1 MTRLADALQRANR
14 NRDPG
19 PTAAPPATT
28 PMSSTP
34 AIAAMPANEPAPIG
48 SNNAIPRVQLARPV
62 RSGESPMLPAGG
74 TSLISPPTHSPTST
88 WRTNPELVGKLV
100 GTETFSP
107 GALEQYRKLA
117 ATLHRVQEEHGLQVV
132 MVASS
137 LPGEGKSLTVVN
149 LALTLSES
157 YQRRVM
163 LIDADLR
170 RPTVQRIF
178 DLPTITG
185 LDDGLKADQDRPMAL
200 VEVAD
205 RLFVLPAGRPD
216 PDPLSGLT
224 SDRMRRLLQQARTA
238 FDWVLL
244 DTPPVTLL
252 PDANLLAD
260 AVDGVMLV
268 VRAGKAP
275 FQLVKRTVETLGHDR
290 ILGVVMNAVDYRHDR
305 NAGGYYEYYGYGHGY
320 GYYGGSKK
328 K

>member
-14 NRDPG
+14 QHDQS
-19 PTAAPPATT
+19 APPA
-28 PMSSTP
+28 PVAPPSPP
-34 AIAAMPANEPAPIG
+34 ASDPPPSGVLAGA
-48 SNNAIPRVQLARPV
+48 PRVQLARSVRPV
-62 RSGESPMLPAGG
+62 EGAMLPAGG
-74 TSLISPPTHSPTST
+74 TTLISAPSDSVSAA
-88 WRTNPELVGKLV
+88 WRTDPELIGKLV
-100 GTETFSP
+100 GTENFAA

-117 ATLHRVQEEHGLQVV
+117 ATLHRVQSEHGLQVV
-132 MVASS
+132 MSASS

-157 YQRRVM
+157 YHRRVM

-178 DLPTITG
+178 GLPTITG
-185 LDDGLKADQDRPMAL
+185 LDDGLKAEHDRPMPL
-200 VEVAD
+200 TQVAD

-224 SDRMRRLLQQARTA
+224 SERMRRLVQQAKSA
-238 FDWVLL
+238 FDWVLI

-252 PDANLLAD
+252 PDANLLA
-260 AVDGVMLV
+260 ACVDGVLLV

-275 FQLVKRTVETLGHDR
+275 FHLVKRTVETLGHDR
-290 ILGVVMNAVDYRHDR
+290 ILGVVMNAVDYAHDR
-305 NAGGYYEYYGYGHGY
+305 NAGGYYEYYGYGGY

-328 K
+328 